1 MGVDAQA
8 LNFLR
13 YARTRGNFGKTLTIG
28 RQFMYVPSDFVK
40 KTLKIE
46 GPYQQA
52 EYCEELLQTHFG
64 ASHVD
69 SLDNSKYEGAS
80 VIFDMNSP
88 LPVSETKYDTI
99 FDGGSLEH
107 IFNVPQALANV
118 SLLCKPGG
126 QILHVLPCNNFCGHG
141 FWQFS
146 PELFFSLYSKENGYS
161 ETEIFIA
168 RPSHLKKWFRVIQ
181 PANGH
186 RVNIC
191 SSDPLYVLVRTVLAG
206 AQHSHG
212 NIQQSD
218 YLFDWKAGPKP
229 QAGKGEEG
237 AIGMVK
243 GWAIRSKLARKI
255 ARQMPGLYARCRWA
269 LYSRYAWAAG
279 KTNRGL
285 SEVSVESIIGN

>member
-1 MGVDAQA
+1 
-8 LNFLR
+8 
-13 YARTRGNFGKTLTIG
+13 
-28 RQFMYVPSDFVK
+28 MYVPSDFVK

-46 GPYQQA
+46 GVYQQS
-52 EYCEELLQTHFG
+52 EYCEELLQTYFG

-88 LPVSETKYDTI
+88 LPVSARKYDTI

-118 SLLCKPGG
+118 SRLCNPGG
-126 QILHVLPCNNFCGHG
+126 QILHVLPSNNFCGHG

-168 RPSHLKKWFRVIQ
+168 RPLQLRKWLKVIQ
-181 PANGH
+181 PANGQ

-191 SSDPLYVLVRTVLAG
+191 SSDPLYVLVRTVLG
-206 AQHSHG
+206 NAQYSHRD
-212 NIQQSD
+212 IQQSD
-218 YLFDWKAGPKP
+218 YLFEWKAGPKP
-229 QAGKGEEG
+229 QPGNGEKGIVG
-237 AIGMVK
+237 RVK
-243 GWAIRSKLARKI
+243 SWAKKTSLARKI
-255 ARQMPGLYARCRWA
+255 ARSMPGFYARCRWA

-279 KTNRGL
+279 KTNPGL
-285 SEVSVESIIGN
+285 SEVQVDSILGD